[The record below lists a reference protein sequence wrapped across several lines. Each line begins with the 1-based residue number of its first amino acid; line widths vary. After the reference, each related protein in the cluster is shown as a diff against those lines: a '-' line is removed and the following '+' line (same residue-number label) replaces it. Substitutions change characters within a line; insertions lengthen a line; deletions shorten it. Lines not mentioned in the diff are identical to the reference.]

1 MSFWV
6 ANLPKAL
13 GPNSLHLTKPAPYPE
28 EESSKYAG
36 PLARQGGHLCPPW
49 LWKNASR
56 GDRICERYSR
66 HLVDVK
72 CITLH
77 LVFYAFSARTK
88 RVNPLRPPIVN
99 FQGWTR
105 RQSTMRPLSRTVCQH
120 AFRHP
125 LFRVEASSSQRI
137 SASFSPRNS
146 KLESWPTLWTLAPQC
161 SRFNAYSRCS
171 YVDGCGS

>member
-1 MSFWV
+1 
-6 ANLPKAL
+6 
-13 GPNSLHLTKPAPYPE
+13 LTKPAPRPE
-28 EESSKYAG
+28 EESSRTRAQ
-36 PLARQGGHLCPPW
+36 LHAR
-49 LWKNASR
+49 A
-56 GDRICERYSR
+56 
-66 HLVDVK
+66 V
-72 CITLH
+72 T
-77 LVFYAFSARTK
+77 SARLGSGGERFPK
-88 RVNPLRPPIVN
+88 RQLRRTVLPTSCGCQVHNTTSCILRLFSPNQESHPLRPPIVN

-146 KLESWPTLWTLAPQC
+146 KLERWLTLWTLALRC

-171 YVDGCGS
+171 YVDDCGL